1 MNGAMLDD
9 PDRQQADLMFARAS
23 CGEPAMEEAATAELE
38 RWAAGNPERTAYL
51 QRLRRAD
58 GFLEHTS
65 EALLRRLEHSRRPR
79 TSRARWTGVGAV
91 ASVAALAGLLW
102 WWNPVIDEYWAATAV
117 GERRSV
123 LLGDGSRVTLNT
135 ASKLS
140 AQLRLR
146 SRETVLEEGEA
157 LFEVASSAWRPFL
170 TAAGDARIR
179 VLGTIYSVRLVSPET
194 RVSVVEGRVEVRRE
208 GRDVPY
214 VLGAGDSLD
223 TGAGAV
229 FRIAPE
235 SLKSV
240 TAWRDGKLVFDE
252 KTVAQVLTEA
262 ARYRQAPIRLA
273 DAAAGQSRISGVF
286 SADNVDA
293 LLRMLPDVASVTV
306 TFASDGSAVVASRQ
320 PVAQAGEGAFTA
332 PVPID
337 PRIR

>member
-1 MNGAMLDD
+1 MNAAMLDD
-9 PDRQQADLMFARAS
+9 LDRQQADLMFARS
-23 CGEPAMEEAATAELE
+23 NCGEPAMEEAATAELG
-38 RWAAGNPERTAYL
+38 RWAAGNPERLAYV

-65 EALLRRLEHSRRPR
+65 EALLQRLERSRRASPVR
-79 TSRARWTGVGAV
+79 VGWSGAGVM
-91 ASVAALAGLLW
+91 ASVAVLAGLLW
-102 WWNPVIDEYWAATAV
+102 WWNPVIDEYRAATAI

-123 LLGDGSRVTLNT
+123 ILGDGSRLTLNT

-157 LFEVASSAWRPFL
+157 LFEVAPSAWRPFN

-179 VLGTIYSVRLVSPET
+179 VLGTIYTVRLVSPET
-194 RVSVVEGRVEVRRE
+194 RVSVVEGRVEVRRD

-229 FRIAPE
+229 VRIAPE
-235 SLKSV
+235 SLKAM
-240 TAWRDGKLVFDE
+240 TAWRDGKLIFDE
-252 KTVAQVLTEA
+252 KTVAEVLAEA
-262 ARYRQAPIRLA
+262 TRYRRASIRLA
-273 DAAAGQSRISGVF
+273 DAVAGQSRISGVF

-293 LLRMLPDVASVTV
+293 LLRMLPDVAPVAV
-306 TFASDGSAVVASRQ
+306 TFAPDGSAFVASRQ
-320 PVAQAGEGAFTA
+320 PVVQASEGAFTA
-332 PVPID
+332 PSPID